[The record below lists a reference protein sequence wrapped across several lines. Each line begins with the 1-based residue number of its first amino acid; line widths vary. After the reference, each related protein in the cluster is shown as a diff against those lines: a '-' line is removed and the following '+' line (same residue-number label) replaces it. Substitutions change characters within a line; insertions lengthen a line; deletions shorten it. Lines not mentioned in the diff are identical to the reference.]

1 MKKNGLVIAVML
13 IHVVG
18 AGMVDA
24 NGTFCIFNSPD
35 ALKIHFSS
43 IARMRWLSTV
53 NVVKS
58 EIEWKLFDQ
67 TDLEQ
72 GGIIYVR

>member
-13 IHVVG
+13 IYVVG
-18 AGMVDA
+18 AGMVDN
-24 NGTFCIFNSPD
+24 NGNFCIFNSPN

-43 IARMRWLSTV
+43 IPRMRWLSTV
-53 NVVKS
+53 NVV
-58 EIEWKLFDQ
+58 ELDIGWKLFDQ

-72 GGIIYVR
+72 RGIIYAR

>member
-13 IHVVG
+13 MYVVG

-24 NGTFCIFNSPD
+24 NEYFCIFSSPD

-43 IARMRWLSTV
+43 IPRMHWLSTV
-53 NVVKS
+53 NVVES
-58 EIEWKLFDQ
+58 EIGWKFFDQ
-67 TDLEQ
+67 TDLEH
-72 GGIIYVR
+72 GGIIYAR